1 LENDVALGQC
11 RGNWKIKKIF
21 VIIYIENKTYV
32 KEVSVKNLT
41 VLFFYLFLVLV
52 SVISGQ
58 STAAGSEK
66 DLKNGSWLESLN
78 LDFEKPALEGWIL
91 RGEGFR
97 VQLDPKDAAGG
108 KQCLGFTFERE
119 MPDIREGAFGLAACS
134 LPVQYLVGKRL
145 RLSAALKT
153 RELAGYFLISLR
165 AEAGEDPVAVTRIPD
180 EDIPQNTTP
189 WKRYSIEMDIP
200 QEVTALY
207 FGAVIR
213 GKGTAWVD
221 EISLE
226 VLPAKGPPAVDI
238 AGKVVDKDGKP
249 VPGALVATKT
259 YYSETT
265 PIRILADQEGKFTF
279 RLLPGGYMLSATASE
294 LTGGVLPFRN
304 FQKDVNNLVITL
316 AGEGFTIKGKVKT
329 PQGLIPQEAY
339 VVANKLDS
347 FGGDLFYSEVQ
358 ADGSYQVT
366 VPKGTAYKVQLDT
379 PGMKAMPMVT
389 RSGSDAPCDLEAL
402 VPQQVP
408 EEVVSWIK
416 QQAVVLQTTEA
427 GHGFADLQP
436 LKEIITDARVVG
448 LGETSH
454 GTREIFRMKHRLL
467 EFLVTE
473 MGFTVFVMEV
483 SWSEALAVNDYV
495 LNGKG
500 DPARLM
506 AGMHVVWDT
515 REVLALI
522 EWMRA
527 YNANPA
533 HREKVKFYGADIQ
546 DSRIGAE
553 YVTRYL
559 EKVDPELL
567 KPGQAGQVLSILR
580 DRRVYGIFYRY
591 SQQECMVLKNQMNEF
606 LLHFDREKGTYV
618 QKSSEREWRE
628 VRHLVRFLQQFV
640 SYVVAGVTSDYDALD
655 IRDRAMAEN
664 ISWILDYEPAGTRV
678 VYWAHNYHIAMAQYP
693 AFPANPMGM
702 HLQQVLGR
710 DYISIGFEFNR
721 GTFQSRDSTP
731 TQTPFLIKSFTLDSI
746 PGSFAAGLSRTG
758 IPMFLLDLR
767 RLPGQG
773 VVHNWFFAPRIFKS
787 IDSVFANEKDIQ
799 HWFKVPV
806 YFDVVI
812 FFENTTRSQ
821 PNPMSLIPR
830 LLY

>member
-1 LENDVALGQC
+1 
-11 RGNWKIKKIF
+11 
-21 VIIYIENKTYV
+21 V
-32 KEVSVKNLT
+32 KEVTMKNLL
-41 VLFFYLFLVLV
+41 VLFFYLFLIFF
-52 SVISGQ
+52 SVINGQ

-91 RGEGFR
+91 QGEGFR

-108 KQCLGFTFERE
+108 KQSLGFTFERE
-119 MPDIREGAFGLAACS
+119 VPEIREGSFGLAACS
-134 LPVQYLVGKRL
+134 LPVQHLAGKRL
-145 RLSAALKT
+145 RLAAALKT
-153 RELAGYFLISLR
+153 RELAGYFLIFLR
-165 AEAGEDPVAVTRIPD
+165 AEAGEDPLAVTRIPD
-180 EDIPQNTTP
+180 EAIPQNTTP
-189 WKRYSIEMDIP
+189 WKRYRIEMDIP
-200 QEVTALY
+200 QEATALH

-226 VLPAKGPPAVDI
+226 VLPAQGSPAVVI

-249 VPGALVATKT
+249 VPGALVTIKT

-265 PIRILADQEGKFTF
+265 PIRTTADREGKFAF
-279 RLLPGGYMLSATASE
+279 RLLPGGYMLSATAPG
-294 LTGGVLPFRN
+294 LTGGVLPWRN
-304 FQKDVNNLVITL
+304 FQKDVNDLVITL
-316 AGEGFTIKGKVKT
+316 AGEGFTIKGKVKI
-329 PQGLIPQEAY
+329 PQGLMSQKAY
-339 VVANKLDS
+339 VVANKLDF

-379 PGMKAMPMVT
+379 PGMKAMSVVT

-402 VPQQVP
+402 VPQPVP
-408 EEVVSWIK
+408 GEVVSWIK

-436 LKEIITDARVVG
+436 LKEIIGDARVVG

-454 GTREIFRMKHRLL
+454 GTREIFQMKHRLL

-473 MGFTVFVMEV
+473 MGFTVFAME
-483 SWSEALAVNDYV
+483 SFWPDGLAVNDYV
-495 LNGKG
+495 LYGKG
-500 DPARLM
+500 DLNRLM
-506 AGMHVVWDT
+506 AGMYVVWDT

-533 HREKVKFYGADIQ
+533 HRKKVRFYGADIQ
-546 DSRIGAE
+546 DSRMGAE

-559 EKVDPELL
+559 EKVAPELL
-567 KPGQAGQVLSILR
+567 KPEQAGQVLSILR
-580 DRRVYGIFYRY
+580 DQRVFGIIYSY
-591 SQQECMVLKNQMNEF
+591 SQQECTAWNNQMNEF
-606 LLHFDREKGTYV
+606 LLHFDREKKAYV

-628 VRHLVRFLQQFV
+628 ARHLVRYLQQFV
-640 SYVVAGVTSDYDALD
+640 SYAVAGIASDYDALD
-655 IRDRAMAEN
+655 LRDRAMAEN
-664 ISWILDYEPAGTRV
+664 IRWILDNEPAGTRV
-678 VYWAHNYHIAMAQYP
+678 VYWAHNYHITAAQYP
-693 AFPANPMGM
+693 TYSSVPMGM
-702 HLQQVLGR
+702 YLKQVLGR

-721 GTFQSRDSTP
+721 GTFQSRDFTP
-731 TQTPFLIKSFTLDSI
+731 AQTPFLMRSFTLDSL
-746 PGSFAAGLSRTG
+746 PGSFAAALAQTG

-773 VVHNWFFAPRIFKS
+773 VVHDWFFAPRVFKS
-787 IDSVFANEKDIQ
+787 IDSVYANEKDIQ

-806 YFDVVI
+806 HFDAVI
-812 FFENTTRSQ
+812 FFENTTRAQ
-821 PNPMSLIPR
+821 PNPLSLIPR

>member
-1 LENDVALGQC
+1 M
-11 RGNWKIKKIF
+11 
-21 VIIYIENKTYV
+21 
-32 KEVSVKNLT
+32 KNLP
-41 VLFFYLFLVLV
+41 VLFFYLFLMFV
-52 SVISGQ
+52 SVINGQ
-58 STAAGSEK
+58 SIAAGGEK

-78 LDFEKPALEGWIL
+78 LDFEKPTPEGWTL
-91 RGEGFR
+91 KGEGFR
-97 VQLDPKDAAGG
+97 VELDPKDAAGG
-108 KQCLGFTFERE
+108 KQSLGFTFERE
-119 MPDIREGAFGLAACS
+119 VPDIREGSFGLAACS
-134 LPVQYLVGKRL
+134 LPVQHLKGKRL
-145 RLSAALKT
+145 RFAAALKT
-153 RELAGYFLISLR
+153 REVAGYFLIFLR

-180 EDIPQNTTP
+180 ENIPKNTTP

-200 QEVTALY
+200 QEATALY
-207 FGAVIR
+207 FGAGIS

-226 VLPAKGPPAVDI
+226 VLPALGPPSVVI
-238 AGKVVDKDGKP
+238 TGKVVDKDGKP
-249 VPGALVATKT
+249 VPGALIAAKT

-265 PIRILADQEGKFTF
+265 PIRTTADQEGKFAF
-279 RLLPGGYMLSATASE
+279 RLLPGGYMLSATAPG
-294 LTGGVLPFRN
+294 LTGGGLPYRN
-304 FQKDVNNLVITL
+304 FQKDVNDLVITL
-316 AGEGFTIKGKVKT
+316 AGEGFTIKGKVKIPKGLT
-329 PQGLIPQEAY
+329 PQGAY
-339 VVANKLDS
+339 VVANKLDF
-347 FGGDLFYSEVQ
+347 FGGDLFYSKVQ

-366 VPKGTAYKVQLDT
+366 VPKGTAYKVQLDS

-402 VPQQVP
+402 VPQPAP

-436 LKEIITDARVVG
+436 LKEIIADARVVG

-467 EFLVTE
+467 EFLVIE
-473 MGFTVFVMEV
+473 MGFTVFVME
-483 SWSEALAVNDYV
+483 SYWPDGLAVNDYV
-495 LNGKG
+495 LYGKG

-506 AGMHVVWDT
+506 AGMYVVWDT

-546 DSRIGAE
+546 DSRMGAE
-553 YVTRYL
+553 YVTRYM
-559 EKVDPELL
+559 EKVDPDLL
-567 KPGQAGQVLSILR
+567 KPEQAGQVLSILR
-580 DRRVYGIFYRY
+580 DRLAYGIIFRY
-591 SQQECMVLKNQMNEF
+591 SQQECMALKNQMNEF

-628 VRHLVRFLQQFV
+628 VRHLVRFLQQYV
-640 SYVVAGVTSDYDALD
+640 SYAVAGVTSDYDSID

-664 ISWILDYEPAGTRV
+664 IRWILDNEPAGTRV

-702 HLQQVLGR
+702 YLQQVLGR

-731 TQTPFLIKSFTLDSI
+731 AQTPFLMRSFTLDSI
-746 PGSFAAGLSRTG
+746 PGSFGAALARTG

-773 VVHNWFFAPRIFKS
+773 VIHDWFFAPRVFKS
-787 IDSVFANEKDIQ
+787 IDSVFANEKDIR

-806 YFDVVI
+806 YFDALI

-821 PNPMSLIPR
+821 PNPKSLIPR
-830 LLY
+830 LIY